1 MNTAFFN
8 HITSVLNQP
17 IINYA
22 PVSGGDISE
31 AFKINTAA
39 KSYFLK
45 TNSSGGAL
53 NMFQTEKL
61 GLEIIKNT
69 NTIAVPEL
77 VTCGNLGETAFL
89 LMEFIETK
97 TPSETDFKTLAE
109 HLAKLHKT
117 SADNFGLSTNN
128 FIGSLPQ
135 QNKFHKHWTDFYINQ
150 RLLPQLNL
158 AKTNNLLQDSEIPTE
173 VRLKEVLTPLF
184 KNIKPSLIHG
194 DFWSGNYIIAK
205 NGTPYLIDP
214 AIYFGHNE
222 VDIAMSKLF
231 GGFSNAFYD
240 VYQNIFSFDDFTETR
255 IEIYQLYY
263 LLVHLNLFGKSY
275 YTQVKHVLNN
285 NF

>member
-1 MNTAFFN
+1 MNAAFLN
-8 HITSVLNQP
+8 HIASVLNQP

-31 AFKINTAA
+31 AFKIDTTA

-45 TNSSGGAL
+45 TNTSGHAQ

-61 GLEIIKNT
+61 GLETIKNT

-77 VTCGNLGETAFL
+77 FACGNLGKTAFL
-89 LMEFIETK
+89 LMEFIGAK
-97 TPSETDFKTLAE
+97 TPSETNFKTLAE

-117 SADNFGLSTNN
+117 SADNFGLITNN

-158 AKTNNLLQDSEIPTE
+158 AKTSNLLQDSEIPTE
-173 VRLKEVLTPLF
+173 ARLNEVLTPLF

-194 DFWSGNYIIAK
+194 DLWGGNYIIAK

-222 VDIAMSKLF
+222 VDIAMSKLL
-231 GGFSNAFYD
+231 GGFSHAFYQA
-240 VYQNIFSFDDFTETR
+240 YQNIIPFNAFTETR

-263 LLVHLNLFGKSY
+263 LLVHLNLFGGSY
-275 YTQVKHVLNN
+275 YTQVKQLLNN
-285 NF
+285 YF